1 MAGVNLCFKP
11 GVTHS
16 NRNYSLA
23 TVWRS
28 LQEGL
33 QELLLGLLCNL
44 ALDDKDQSVRSRI
57 VRGGAMTASIN
68 LLHSEDGAVQEAAA
82 AALGGITTPGCVAA
96 YRTPQTNIGLIT
108 RDFHLHCA
116 VSVTVCA
123 FPLMQTR

>member
-1 MAGVNLCFKP
+1 MAGDNLFSRP
-11 GVTHS
+11 GFTHS

-96 YRTPQTNIGLIT
+96 YCTPQMNI
-108 RDFHLHCA
+108 
-116 VSVTVCA
+116 
-123 FPLMQTR
+123 